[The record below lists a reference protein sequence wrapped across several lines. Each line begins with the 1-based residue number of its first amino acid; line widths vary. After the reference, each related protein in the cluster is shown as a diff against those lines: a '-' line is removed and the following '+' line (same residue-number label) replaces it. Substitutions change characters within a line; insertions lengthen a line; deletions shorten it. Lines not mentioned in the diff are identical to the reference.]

1 MKTMIEVINY
11 TVKSPVLF
19 LNFNR
24 PDLTFQVFQKIRAVK
39 PSRLYIAFDG
49 PRQDRPD
56 DLKLC
61 REVRKITEA
70 IDWDCNVERLYR
82 TENLGCKAAVSSA
95 ISWFFEQEI
104 EGIILEDDCLP
115 EESFFYFCDQ
125 MLTKYRYDTRV
136 FTITGTNLQDGK
148 RWGNASY
155 YFSQYSNIWG
165 WATWRRVWE
174 NYDANLAKYNENDI
188 AEHLNNLFSNKFLV
202 ESWMEIFKKLKAGEI
217 DTWDYQL
224 NFYTFFG
231 NGLCITPNVNLIS
244 NIGFR
249 SDATHVNTNLH
260 YSAIPIGKLD
270 DIIHPIYF
278 TPNKAADY
286 YFLSRELQIEEKMKR
301 YKKDQLLRRR
311 IKRWFKK
318 LFT

>member
-1 MKTMIEVINY
+1 MVEEINY
-11 TVKSPVLF
+11 TVESPILF

-24 PDLTFQVFQKIRAVK
+24 PDLTLQVFQRIRAVK
-39 PSRLYIAFDG
+39 PSRLYVAFDG
-49 PRQDRPD
+49 PRLDKPD

-61 REVRKITEA
+61 YEVRKITEA
-70 IDWDCNVERLYR
+70 VDWDCDVKELCR
-82 TENLGCKAAVSSA
+82 TKNLGCKAAVSSA
-95 ISWFFEQEI
+95 ISWFFEHET

-115 EESFFYFCDQ
+115 EDSFFSFCDL
-125 MLTKYRYDTRV
+125 MLTRYRHDMRI

-148 RWGNASY
+148 KWGKASY

-165 WATWRRVWE
+165 WATWRRIWE
-174 NYDANLAKYNENDI
+174 NYDANLTKYHENDI
-188 AEHLNNLFSNKFLV
+188 VEHLKNIFTNEFLV

-231 NGLCITPNVNLIS
+231 NGLCITPNVNLVS

-249 SDATHVNTNLH
+249 NDATHVNTNLH
-260 YSAIPIGKLD
+260 YSAIPIEKLEH
-270 DIIHPIYF
+270 IIHPVYF
-278 TPNKAADY
+278 VPNKAADY
-286 YFLSRELQIEEKMKR
+286 YFLSRELQIDEKMKK

-311 IKRWFKK
+311 IKRWCKK
-318 LFT
+318 LFI

>member
-1 MKTMIEVINY
+1 MVKRINY
-11 TVKSPVLF
+11 TVESPVLF

-49 PRQDRPD
+49 PRPNRPD

-61 REVRKITEA
+61 QDVRKITKA
-70 IDWDCNVERLYR
+70 VDWDCDVKELCR
-82 TENLGCKAAVSSA
+82 TENLGCKAAVSTA
-95 ISWFFEQEI
+95 ISWFFEHET

-115 EESFFYFCDQ
+115 ENDFFFFCDL
-125 MLTKYRYDTRV
+125 MLTKYRHDTRI

-148 RWGNASY
+148 RWGNSSY

-174 NYDANLAKYNENDI
+174 DYDANLIKYNENDI
-188 AEHLNNLFSNKFLV
+188 TEHLKNIFANEFLV
-202 ESWMEIFKKLKAGEI
+202 ESWIEIFKKLKAGEI

-224 NFYTFFG
+224 NFHTFFG

-244 NIGFR
+244 NMGFR

-260 YSAIPIGKLD
+260 YSAIPIEKLD
-270 DIIHPIYF
+270 HIIHPVYF

-286 YFLSRELQIEEKMKR
+286 YFLSRELQIEEKMKWH
-301 YKKDQLLRRR
+301 KKDQLLRRR

-318 LFT
+318 LFI